1 MSPKRCKSQTY
12 GCGAATTRPVAAG
25 RPRWGIS
32 AVTDEPD
39 RKPAWLKPHGK
50 PWGVSS
56 SKVVYDN
63 PWITLTEYQAIAPT
77 GRPALYGKVGFKNQA
92 IGIVPLHDDGTVTLV
107 GQNRFSLANYS
118 WELPEGG
125 APHGEDPLDGA
136 KRELAE
142 EVGLQA
148 ADWRLILRLELSNSV
163 TDEIAYGFLAMG
175 LSPTQGEPDETE
187 DFAVARVPFRE
198 ALDAAAAGH
207 MPDAITVAL
216 LLRTHHMAVRGELPA
231 DLAALILA

>member
-1 MSPKRCKSQTY
+1 MT
-12 GCGAATTRPVAAG
+12 
-25 RPRWGIS
+25 
-32 AVTDEPD
+32 E
-39 RKPAWLKPHGK
+39 KPAWLKPHGK

-56 SKVVYDN
+56 SQVVYDN

-77 GRPALYGKVGFKNQA
+77 GRPALYGKIGFKNQA
-92 IGIVPLHDDGTVTLV
+92 IGVVPLHDDGTVTLV

-125 APHGEDPLDGA
+125 APLAEDPLDGA

-148 ADWRLILRLELSNSV
+148 SDWRQVLRLELSNSV
-163 TDEIAYGFLAMG
+163 TDEICHGFLAMG
-175 LSPTQGEPDETE
+175 LTSTETAPDETE
-187 DFAVARVPFRE
+187 DLAVARVPFRE
-198 ALDAAAAGH
+198 ALDAAVAGH

-216 LLRTHHMAVRGELPA
+216 LLRVHLMAVRGELPA
-231 DLAALILA
+231 ELAAAIL

>member
-1 MSPKRCKSQTY
+1 MSDK
-12 GCGAATTRPVAAG
+12 
-25 RPRWGIS
+25 
-32 AVTDEPD
+32 PD
-39 RKPAWLKPHGK
+39 WLKPHGK

-56 SKVVYDN
+56 SQVVYDN

-92 IGIVPLHDDGTVTLV
+92 IGVVPLHDDGTVTLV

-125 APHGEDPLDGA
+125 APLAEDPLDGA

-142 EVGLQA
+142 EVGLEA
-148 ADWRLILRLELSNSV
+148 SDWRQVLRLELSNSV
-163 TDEIAYGFLAMG
+163 TDEICYGFLAMG
-175 LSPTQGEPDETE
+175 LTPTETAPDETE
-187 DFAVARVPFRE
+187 DLAVARVPFRE
-198 ALDAAAAGH
+198 ALDAAVAGH

-216 LLRTHHMAVRGELPA
+216 LLRVHLMAVRGELPEE
-231 DLAALILA
+231 LATAIL

>member
-1 MSPKRCKSQTY
+1 MSDT
-12 GCGAATTRPVAAG
+12 
-25 RPRWGIS
+25 
-32 AVTDEPD
+32 PD
-39 RKPAWLKPHGK
+39 RKAAWLRPHGK

-125 APHGEDPLDGA
+125 APLSEDPLDGA

-142 EVGLQA
+142 EVGLEA
-148 ADWRLILRLELSNSV
+148 ADWRLILRMELSNSV

-175 LSPTQGEPDETE
+175 LTLTDTAPDETE
-187 DFAVARVPFRE
+187 DLAVARVPFHE
-198 ALDAAAAGH
+198 ALEVAVAGH

-216 LLRTHHMAVRGELPA
+216 LLRTHHMAVKGELPA
-231 DLAALILA
+231 ALAALIL

>member
-1 MSPKRCKSQTY
+1 M
-12 GCGAATTRPVAAG
+12 AAM
-25 RPRWGIS
+25 RPRQGIK
-32 AVTDEPD
+32 ALADEPD
-39 RKPAWLKPHGK
+39 RKPEWLRPHGR
-50 PWGVSS
+50 PWGVAS

-107 GQNRFSLANYS
+107 GQNRFALANYS

-148 ADWRLILRLELSNSV
+148 SDWRLILRMELSNSV

-175 LSPTQGEPDETE
+175 LSPAAGDPDETE
-187 DFAVARVPFRE
+187 DFAVARAPFRE
-198 ALDAAAAGH
+198 ALDAAVAGH